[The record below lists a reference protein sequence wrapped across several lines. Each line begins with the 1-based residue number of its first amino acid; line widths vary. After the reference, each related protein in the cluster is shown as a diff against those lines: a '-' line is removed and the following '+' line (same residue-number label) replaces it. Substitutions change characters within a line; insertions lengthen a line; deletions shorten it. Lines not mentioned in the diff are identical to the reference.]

1 MTQEQATEELQPG
14 KDVYNAEQW
23 IKKRIFVRELAGKY
37 GEVYRELYNQPRV
50 YKSKDKPWKAGP
62 VIFHKGII
70 NPQHAMAT
78 QAIQTELDT
87 LAPGGHS
94 KVIDTAI

>member
-1 MTQEQATEELQPG
+1 MNGNTKRYGSKFKARVGLEAIKEG
-14 KDVYNAEQW
+14 KSAA
-23 IKKRIFVRELAGKY
+23 ELAGKY